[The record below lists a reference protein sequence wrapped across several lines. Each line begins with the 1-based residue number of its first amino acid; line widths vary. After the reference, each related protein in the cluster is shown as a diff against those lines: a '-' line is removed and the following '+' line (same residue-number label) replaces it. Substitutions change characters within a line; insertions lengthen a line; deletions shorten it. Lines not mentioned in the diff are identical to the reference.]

1 MIVGIRKSKLY
12 HYGGLIG
19 KFKRLKSRKKNVV
32 TIKDEKPEIKRS
44 QEDRKIPR
52 R

>member
-1 MIVGIRKSKLY
+1 MIVGIRKTKLY

-19 KFKRLKSRKKNVV
+19 KFKRVIIRKKNVV
-32 TIKDEKPEIKRS
+32 KIKDEKPEIKRP